1 MLRPKPN
8 SRSDLFES
16 LTGPTLHMS
25 PGTAGAVTFIAE
37 GAVALVAIGQV
48 VASGPVVAGPGRA
61 LVDVQLTVWT
71 LESWH
76 TVAAEVIKP
85 WALGHTESAVVAWL
99 TGTAPE
105 LWGHA
110 AVASILCSLALGPW
124 SARV

>member
-1 MLRPKPN
+1 
-8 SRSDLFES
+8 
-16 LTGPTLHMS
+16 MS

-76 TVAAEVIKP
+76 TVAAEVIKRRGGMADWHSP
-85 WALGHTESAVVAWL
+85 GALGARS
-99 TGTAPE
+99 
-105 LWGHA
+105 
-110 AVASILCSLALGPW
+110 CSQHSL
-124 SARV
+124 

>member
-61 LVDVQLTVWT
+61 LVDVLVTPSRQ
-71 LESWH
+71 
-76 TVAAEVIKP
+76 KQQRP
-85 WALGHTESAVVAWL
+85 G
-99 TGTAPE
+99 TGSVHWP
-105 LWGHA
+105 
-110 AVASILCSLALGPW
+110 
-124 SARV
+124 